1 MQWCSSRMIIRCTLC
16 KKEIRLDPRI
26 RNEHWYHRKC
36 VMQVDVL
43 LWYMTNLAV
52 NGIIGFI
59 ILGIIVLI
67 VYFVYPTFEY
77 LLPIGSILIIIGLVT
92 ILQIKMQ
99 KRFWFFKSIVFG
111 TKYSRNYGGDR
122 VDSLSYSCSTR
133 FKNFEELFPV
143 FNMDETIQ
151 PPAPTPSF
159 A

>member
-1 MQWCSSRMIIRCTLC
+1 MIIHCTLC

-36 VMQVDVL
+36 VMQVDLL
-43 LWYMTNLAV
+43 LWSMSNLAV
-52 NGIIGFI
+52 NGIMGFI
-59 ILGIIVLI
+59 LSGIVVLI
-67 VYFVYPTFEY
+67 AYFTYPVFEY

-99 KRFWFFKSIVFG
+99 KRFWFKKSMVFEI
-111 TKYSRNYGGDR
+111 TYCRIYDGDIA
-122 VDSLSYSCSTR
+122 DSLSYSCSTR

-143 FNMDETIQ
+143 FNMDEIIQ